1 MRSLFHGVSS
11 HYPKGLTNLTP
22 FGRSLCWSANSLLE
36 LVGVFTPQ
44 IQDKDLELK
53 LISFFHEMGHFIDK
67 TNWSI
72 DANEHTKYK
81 AEENAWNLGY
91 ELAINYEIN
100 FSENARSWAKQQLET
115 YR

>member
-1 MRSLFHGVSS
+1 
-11 HYPKGLTNLTP
+11 
-22 FGRSLCWSANSLLE
+22 
-36 LVGVFTPQ
+36 
-44 IQDKDLELK
+44 
-53 LISFFHEMGHFIDK
+53 MGHFIDK